1 MSFPRETQA
10 FRQDARAKGKL
21 LTAKEREKLL
31 QPYLPTPRL
40 QSTLPQRR
48 KTRSIRAFLENQLHI
63 LVFAIIHTVFSLYIR
78 IRQAYHAVI
87 DRVFSVLYYHHRTPE
102 LIKKD
107 VQGLTRLP
115 KHLSVILELKDE
127 RRGGTGVDGLLE
139 EMAEIS
145 AWCTCVG
152 ISTLSIY
159 EKTGTRL
166 QGTHELC

>member
-1 MSFPRETQA
+1 MAFYRETQA

-21 LTAKEREKLL
+21 LTAEEREKLL
-31 QPYLPTPRL
+31 QPYLPNPPSRSTSL
-40 QSTLPQRR
+40 QLR
-48 KTRSIRAFLENQLHI
+48 KTRTLRAFLEHQLYC
-63 LVFAIIHTVFSLYIR
+63 LVFTIIHTMFSLYIR

-87 DRVFSVLYYHHRTPE
+87 DRIFSVLYYHHRTPE

-107 VQGLTRLP
+107 VQGLSRLP
-115 KHLSVILELKDE
+115 KHVSVILELKDE

-152 ISTLSIY
+152 ISTLSVY
-159 EKTGTRL
+159 EETGT
-166 QGTHELC
+166 EL